1 MKNLI
6 SNLSACIKK
15 AFCGLTFSTIMVA
28 SSVMP
33 QSVAAQD
40 NKMVGVLA
48 ASAGLTER
56 SSDGINFSLI
66 IPGDKIFLDD
76 EIRTS
81 EDGRIQILLMD
92 ETTFSMG
99 SSSTIVVDTF
109 LYDPSDQSGSISANI
124 KKGVFRFIS
133 GRIAKK
139 APENMKVTAG
149 NAVISIRGTDVI
161 GTVENGI
168 STIVLLSGLIDMTST
183 SVGCGGGTSSSAG
196 CQSSLVRPGFGVEM
210 NNQGMFSSPTRFEP
224 DEIDTVIESLDTKP
238 DQNNEQSEEKVEEDT
253 QSEQSNA
260 SSQQENQE
268 EQPDQRVT
276 ENEEETKPDQIQALE
291 DADKATQDQA
301 TSETPLA
308 EAVTIIEAAAEEE
321 TAETIGSFSTA
332 PSIILAP
339 SEDEIPVFETDESG
353 ENLSFSQNKTEE
365 EKKPSA
371 FDLIVM
377 RSFGLLD
384 PLEDSSTP
392 EIIQQVDEA
401 GETLIDDVREEENH
415 LKQKQANRLRRLKKS
430 KKMCQK
436 QLINLKMIKEKKK
449 HRKTQT
455 KLNVGL
461 MGAALMVRH
470 SLHQQITRLSWPL

>member
-6 SNLSACIKK
+6 SNLSACIKNV
-15 AFCGLTFSTIMVA
+15 FYRLTLSSIIVA

-56 SSDGINFSLI
+56 SSDGINFSPI
-66 IPGDKIFLDD
+66 TPGDKIFLDD

-81 EDGRIQILLMD
+81 KDGRIQILLMD

-133 GRIAKK
+133 GNIAKK
-139 APENMKVTAG
+139 TPENMKVTAG

-238 DQNNEQSEEKVEEDT
+238 DQNNEQSEEKAEEET
-253 QSEQSNA
+253 QSEQSDA
-260 SSQQENQE
+260 STQQENQE

-276 ENEEETKPDQIQALE
+276 ENEEETKPDQ
-291 DADKATQDQA
+291 
-301 TSETPLA
+301 
-308 EAVTIIEAAAEEE
+308 
-321 TAETIGSFSTA
+321 
-332 PSIILAP
+332 
-339 SEDEIPVFETDESG
+339 
-353 ENLSFSQNKTEE
+353 
-365 EKKPSA
+365 
-371 FDLIVM
+371 
-377 RSFGLLD
+377 
-384 PLEDSSTP
+384 
-392 EIIQQVDEA
+392 
-401 GETLIDDVREEENH
+401 
-415 LKQKQANRLRRLKKS
+415 
-430 KKMCQK
+430 
-436 QLINLKMIKEKKK
+436 
-449 HRKTQT
+449 
-455 KLNVGL
+455 NVEQF
-461 MGAALMVRH
+461 RH
-470 SLHQQITRLSWPL
+470 HQCRY